1 MKKFPKSVGLLCS
14 ATMFALWGTVAH
26 AASPDQLDNLHDNA
40 VANLVTNSPDN
51 SLGNAIANP
60 ANNLLSLEPAAP
72 INAPLEVSS
81 ALPELPSP
89 ATTSVV
95 NTSSVN
101 TSRVEL
107 PQLASPQENTRVTTT
122 TEVTTLVQT
131 LVAPNLTALN
141 PPNSPINL
149 SEVSTS
155 AGDIA
160 PLPQV
165 GNTLAQRTGDRISTF
180 TPTAYIGVGVNLGL
194 GSGNSDL
201 SEGRFLVYGKL
212 GFTQNI
218 SLRPAILLG
227 SETTFLIPV
236 TYDFPLQAADAIQ
249 PVSFVPYVGGG
260 LIIASGSGNNNIGLL
275 LSGGVDFP
283 ISRDFTATAG
293 LNVGFVRN
301 TTDFGI
307 LLGIAYNIPG
317 LRF

>member
-1 MKKFPKSVGLLCS
+1 MKNFPKSLGLLCS
-14 ATMFALWGTVAH
+14 ATTMFTLWGTITH
-26 AASPDQLDNLHDNA
+26 AASPDQLDNLHTNTIA
-40 VANLVTNSPDN
+40 TNLVANSLDN

-60 ANNLLSLEPAAP
+60 ANNPLQPEVNALVTTPEANTLPAA
-72 INAPLEVSS
+72 N
-81 ALPELPSP
+81 SP
-89 ATTSVV
+89 
-95 NTSSVN
+95 
-101 TSRVEL
+101 RVEL
-107 PQLASPQENTRVTTT
+107 LELTSPNGNTNIATSNVVTPNAAATI
-122 TEVTTLVQT
+122 EQT
-131 LVAPNLTALN
+131 SATPSLIALT

-155 AGDIA
+155 AVDIA
-160 PLPQV
+160 PLPATR
-165 GNTLAQRTGDRISTF
+165 NSLLAQRTSDRISSF
-180 TPTAYIGVGVNLGL
+180 TPTAYIGVGVNLGV

-218 SLRPAILLG
+218 SLRPAVLLG
-227 SETTFLIPV
+227 NQTTFLIPV

-260 LIIASGSGNNNIGLL
+260 VIIASGSGNNNVGLL

-301 TTDFGI
+301 STDFGI